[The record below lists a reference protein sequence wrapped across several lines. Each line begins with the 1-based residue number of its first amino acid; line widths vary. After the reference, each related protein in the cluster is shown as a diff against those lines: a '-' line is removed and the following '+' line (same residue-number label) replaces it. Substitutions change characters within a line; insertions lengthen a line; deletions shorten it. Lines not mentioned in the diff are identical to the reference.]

1 MADYPLI
8 DGHKHDFSSVEVQ
21 IAKGAEGAPEIFTAI
36 TELSYNQSL
45 SPGELHGTAGQPLAF
60 TQGKLEVGE
69 GSFSMPIEDA
79 HELIASLGDGYKTI
93 QFNVTASYAA
103 DGSET
108 VTDKLFGCRITDDET
123 SGSGDSEDPILVAFS
138 FKYLRGSR
146 GGYNPIPN
154 MLE

>member
-21 IAKGAEGAPEIFTAI
+21 ISTEDGAPQIFTAI

-45 SPGELHGTAGQPLAF
+45 SPGVLHGALGQPLAF
-60 TQGKLEVGE
+60 TQGKLEAGE
-69 GSFSMPIEDA
+69 GSFSMPLEDG
-79 HELIASLGDGYKTI
+79 HELIAALGDGYKAK
-93 QFNVTASYAA
+93 QFYVTCSYAA
-103 DGSET
+103 TGVPT
-108 VTDKLFGCRITDDET
+108 ITDKIIGCRITDDET
-123 SGSGDSEDPILVAFS
+123 SGSGDSEDPILIAFS

-146 GGYNPIPN
+146 NGYNPIPN